1 MTNVQQ
7 INEVIDANITER
19 VRAMARSVKA
29 TEAYGL
35 RGGAHAQGML
45 EHLNVNLGNK
55 GIVVKRCIITSVV
68 LLKSVA
74 ESMQE
79 KTIFQFKNTLERK
92 KFAYD
97 QRILND
103 QEEEIKAKQSKTE
116 EGKDENEKSQLLQL
130 EKKKEI
136 EAIRA
141 QNRRVKSEW

>member
-1 MTNVQQ
+1 
-7 INEVIDANITER
+7 
-19 VRAMARSVKA
+19 
-29 TEAYGL
+29 
-35 RGGAHAQGML
+35 ML

>member
-1 MTNVQQ
+1 
-7 INEVIDANITER
+7 
-19 VRAMARSVKA
+19 
-29 TEAYGL
+29 
-35 RGGAHAQGML
+35 ML

-55 GIVVKRCIITSVV
+55 GIVVKRCIITSDV